1 MNENTKNNY
10 PLLNIK
16 IQISDDDIAN
26 LIIMEEDVIEE
37 KIKEFCLE
45 HNLPDSAQGIITQ
58 QVMNQLEEQFTE
70 CNIIY
75 IYFYSTKQC

>member
-1 MNENTKNNY
+1 MNENTKNNS

-70 CNIIY
+70 RNIIY